1 MDTIDMDTMTQTHRT
16 ATWRFDARLRPA
28 ADVRTYVIDGRTDG
42 NHGTKPSTSEV
53 TFPAIRPTRR
63 GAPPL

>member
-1 MDTIDMDTMTQTHRT
+1 MHTMTQTHQT
-16 ATWRFDARLRPA
+16 ATWRSDARLRPLT
-28 ADVRTYVIDGRTDG
+28 DVCTYVIDGRTDG
-42 NHGTKPSTSEV
+42 NHGTKPSTSQV

>member
-1 MDTIDMDTMTQTHRT
+1 MDTDRMNTMTQTQQT
-16 ATWRFDARLRPA
+16 ATWRSGARPVTA
-28 ADVRTYVIDGRTDG
+28 ADLCTYVIDGRFDG
-42 NHGTKPSTSEV
+42 NHGTKPRTSEV

>member
-1 MDTIDMDTMTQTHRT
+1 MDTMTQTDQT
-16 ATWRFDARLRPA
+16 ASWRSVARLRPV
-28 ADVRTYVIDGRTDG
+28 ADVCTYVINGRTNG